1 MTTKK
6 LTQAAILLS
15 VGTILHTLIP
25 GDMMLACV
33 FALVIAN
40 KDKKMTLLIG
50 LCGGILAGLTAKSA
64 GALLPNVIDKIISS
78 YFVYMGAKLIRGKNF
93 YSTNILKASLFFL
106 GTLLSGTIYL
116 NIKAITV
123 GMEGVFGF
131 IVAIVI
137 PTAFV
142 NIFLGLF
149 LDKVLYIYNTKILKV
164 KN

>member
-1 MTTKK
+1 MTTKSI
-6 LTQAAILLS
+6 TQAAILLS
-15 VGTILHTLIP
+15 VGTILHAIIP

-33 FALVIAN
+33 FALVMIN
-40 KDKKMTLLIG
+40 KDVKMTLLIG
-50 LCGGILAGLTAKSA
+50 LCGGILAGLTATSA
-64 GALLPNVIDKIISS
+64 GALLPNVIDKVIASF
-78 YFVYMGAKLIRGKNF
+78 FVFFGSKLIK
-93 YSTNILKASLFFL
+93 TNNIFSNNIIKASLFFL

-116 NIKAITV
+116 NIKALTV

-149 LDKVLYIYNTKILKV
+149 LDKVLYLYNTKILKV